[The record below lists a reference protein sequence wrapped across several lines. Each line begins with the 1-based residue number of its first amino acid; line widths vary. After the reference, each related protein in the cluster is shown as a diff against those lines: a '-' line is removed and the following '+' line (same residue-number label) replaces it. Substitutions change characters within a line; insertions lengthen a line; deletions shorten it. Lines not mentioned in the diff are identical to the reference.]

1 MNAITQGEL
10 KAVLGLS
17 RRLRKSPLPMLEE
30 VVSTRLP
37 CRAADRLRALAAA
50 DDRSISQYARRVL
63 LNHLGF
69 GLDDEPVS

>member
-1 MNAITQGEL
+1 
-10 KAVLGLS
+10 
-17 RRLRKSPLPMLEE
+17 MLEE